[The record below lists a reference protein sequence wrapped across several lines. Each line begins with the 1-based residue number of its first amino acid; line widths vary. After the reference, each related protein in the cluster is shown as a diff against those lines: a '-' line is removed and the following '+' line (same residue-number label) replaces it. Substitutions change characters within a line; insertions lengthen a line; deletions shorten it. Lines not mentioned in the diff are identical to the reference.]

1 MDALT
6 RFLKYIQ
13 IDTESDESNEGQ
25 TPSSPQQWNLAKV
38 LVEELKELGAEDAH
52 VNDFC
57 TVYAHFPATPGY
69 EDKKALGFIAHMDT
83 VLNGKN
89 ISPRLIENY
98 DGKDVTLGNGFVI
111 RVAENPELPGLKGRT
126 LVVTDGTTIL
136 GADDKAGI
144 AAIMRMCEKL
154 TDPEFPHG
162 RICIAF
168 TPDEEVGS
176 GVDKFDL
183 KEFGADYAVTVDG
196 SAEDTIECENFNA
209 ASAKITAAG
218 VEAHPG
224 SAKGIMVNAAGIIN
238 EFIGMMPKDEVPE
251 KTEGREGFFH
261 LLEMGGNVENASAS
275 YIIRDFDKKNMEKRK
290 KVMRDICSTL
300 QEKYGEDRISLEIQD
315 SYSNMLEIIRQYPE
329 LMKSLE
335 DAIRNAGMEPKYLPI
350 RGGTDGCRLS
360 YEGLPC
366 PNLGAGGYGF
376 HGVHEHCT
384 AEGLENGARVLL
396 ELITTVF

>member
-98 DGKDVTLGNGFVI
+98 DGKDVTLENGFVI

-162 RICIAF
+162 RICIEF

>member
-98 DGKDVTLGNGFVI
+98 DGKDVTLENGFVI

-154 TDPEFPHG
+154 TDPEFPM
-162 RICIAF
+162 
-168 TPDEEVGS
+168 
-176 GVDKFDL
+176 
-183 KEFGADYAVTVDG
+183 DG
-196 SAEDTIECENFNA
+196 F
-209 ASAKITAAG
+209 
-218 VEAHPG
+218 VL
-224 SAKGIMVNAAGIIN
+224 
-238 EFIGMMPKDEVPE
+238 
-251 KTEGREGFFH
+251 H
-261 LLEMGGNVENASAS
+261 LRPM
-275 YIIRDFDKKNMEKRK
+275 RK
-290 KVMRDICSTL
+290 
-300 QEKYGEDRISLEIQD
+300 
-315 SYSNMLEIIRQYPE
+315 
-329 LMKSLE
+329 
-335 DAIRNAGMEPKYLPI
+335 
-350 RGGTDGCRLS
+350 
-360 YEGLPC
+360 
-366 PNLGAGGYGF
+366 
-376 HGVHEHCT
+376 
-384 AEGLENGARVLL
+384 
-396 ELITTVF
+396 

>member
-1 MDALT
+1 M
-6 RFLKYIQ
+6 
-13 IDTESDESNEGQ
+13 
-25 TPSSPQQWNLAKV
+25 
-38 LVEELKELGAEDAH
+38 
-52 VNDFC
+52 
-57 TVYAHFPATPGY
+57 
-69 EDKKALGFIAHMDT
+69 
-83 VLNGKN
+83 
-89 ISPRLIENY
+89 
-98 DGKDVTLGNGFVI
+98 
-111 RVAENPELPGLKGRT
+111 
-126 LVVTDGTTIL
+126 
-136 GADDKAGI
+136 
-144 AAIMRMCEKL
+144 
-154 TDPEFPHG
+154 
-162 RICIAF
+162 
-168 TPDEEVGS
+168 
-176 GVDKFDL
+176 DKFDL

-275 YIIRDFDKKNMEKRK
+275 YIIRDFDKENMEKRK
-290 KVMRDICSTL
+290 KVMRDICATL
-300 QEKYGEDRISLEIQD
+300 QEKYGEDRISLEIKD
-315 SYSNMLEIIRQYPE
+315 SYSNMLEIIKQYPE
-329 LMKSLE
+329 LLKSLE